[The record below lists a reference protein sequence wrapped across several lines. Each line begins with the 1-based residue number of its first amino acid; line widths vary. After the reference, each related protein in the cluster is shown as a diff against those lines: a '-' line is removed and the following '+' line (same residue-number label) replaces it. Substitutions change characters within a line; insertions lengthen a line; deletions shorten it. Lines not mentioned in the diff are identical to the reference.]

1 MNILTDSLLNMFNTT
16 ASSILLYLPKFFA
29 GLIVLVIGLIIA
41 SLAKDLIRMTFRY
54 LSVEKWLEAAGLIRE
69 KEIKVWP
76 NIFSELSRWVI
87 IFVFLISAVDIWG
100 IPKVSDVLSQLL
112 LFLPNVFVAIIIGWI
127 GLVAGRFAS
136 DIVRHGIGG
145 VGGKEALI
153 LGNIARLSI
162 IFFTTLIILTQL
174 GVAAELVKILFTG
187 IVGMLTIALGLAFGL
202 GGQFEARDILG
213 KLRKK
218 LETQSE
224 SSARKST
231 SLK

>member
-16 ASSILLYLPKFFA
+16 ASSILIYLPKFFA

-224 SSARKST
+224 SSAIKRSSGK
-231 SLK
+231 